1 MEDYPKY
8 LNFGNN
14 MRENSIWGFEKTEC
28 KNYNV
33 ELNMEEKRLKMNKN
47 KAIESIKYCPLIEYT
62 RTICYG
68 GLRIPCL
75 E

>member
-14 MRENSIWGFEKTEC
+14 MRENFIRGFEKTEC

-33 ELNMEEKRLKMNKN
+33 ELNMEEKV
-47 KAIESIKYCPLIEYT
+47 
-62 RTICYG
+62 
-68 GLRIPCL
+68 
-75 E
+75 